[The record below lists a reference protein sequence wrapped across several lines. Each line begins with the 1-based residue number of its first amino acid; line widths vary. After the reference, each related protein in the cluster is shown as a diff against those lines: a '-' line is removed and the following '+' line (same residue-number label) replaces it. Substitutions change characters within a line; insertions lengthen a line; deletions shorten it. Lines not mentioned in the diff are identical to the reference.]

1 VYIRVAG
8 TPIDRFG
15 IASLTISGPHD
26 PLVSG
31 IPLGAL
37 VRVSC
42 HMSLLLLPML
52 ARR

>member
-1 VYIRVAG
+1 VLIRVAG
-8 TPIDRFG
+8 TPTDRFG
-15 IASLTISGPHD
+15 IASLTIRGLHD
-26 PLVSG
+26 PLVPG
-31 IPLGAL
+31 IPLDMF